1 MLTQKKNSKHLI
13 AFLIISIFTLPIL
26 YAQKKQDSI
35 HFYKTKYELYNS
47 KNVDSA
53 YYFIKKLQNISP
65 ISEKIYYILEEGKL
79 DFKNGLL
86 EKSIVKY
93 TEALLASQKI
103 KDKYLEGLSHNYIGY
118 HYFLTN
124 NPVYSYEHYL
134 KANNIFKSIE
144 NWDMY
149 YVNLSNLAEYIE
161 LKGDYLKAI
170 NIYKE
175 SIQYFKKKNDIERLI
190 STSINY
196 GNVINVLEGF
206 EKGLKVYDE
215 LLKYPIKNQNDLSLI
230 YYNMALNYYELSDF
244 EKAIESINKA
254 ILITEKIDD
263 ENRLMDVYGWKA
275 EILSSLK
282 DYKNATIFNLKALK
296 YAKKYNDITFQKS
309 IYESLIG
316 IQLKTKKY
324 DSIQYW
330 FKQINLLTDS
340 SQISENALI
349 KQQLNLEEKLNEK
362 EIEKEKNLNSLLK
375 EKHQKDL
382 IFFIIVL
389 GSLVSIL
396 FSIIFYFNKKN
407 IQKNLSLSNLKASQI
422 EKQVAISG
430 LENRLV
436 KEELKAQ
443 KREMLSTLLFIKEVD
458 KEVKN
463 VLNNIEHLMNNSII
477 SKDDLVK
484 LKNDIIQRS
493 NRQMQNSEYEDK
505 LTKTHKKFFIELLN
519 LFPNLTTNELKILAY
534 FRVGLNSKE
543 IASIQNVTIEAIRKS
558 RYRIRKKL
566 NLESDESLEIFLLK
580 FH

>member
-13 AFLIISIFTLPIL
+13 AFLIILIFTLPIL

-35 HFYKTKYELYNS
+35 HFYKSKYELYNS

-65 ISEKIYYILEEGKL
+65 ISEKIYYVLEEGKL

-149 YVNLSNLAEYIE
+149 YVNLSNLGEYIE

-230 YYNMALNYYELSDF
+230 YYNMALNYYELSDI

-340 SQISENALI
+340 SQISQNALL
-349 KQQLNLEEKLNEK
+349 KQQLNVEEKLNEK

-422 EKQVAISG
+422 EKQVAISD

>member
-13 AFLIISIFTLPIL
+13 AFLIILIFTLPIL

-35 HFYKTKYELYNS
+35 HFYKSKYELYNS

-65 ISEKIYYILEEGKL
+65 ISEKIYYVLEEGKL

-149 YVNLSNLAEYIE
+149 YVNLSNLGEYIE

-340 SQISENALI
+340 SQISQNALL
-349 KQQLNLEEKLNEK
+349 KQQLNVEEKLNEK

-422 EKQVAISG
+422 EKQVAISD